1 MDFARIIE
9 FTGNH
14 PFLILAFFGTLAALL
29 YSEVRRRVSGMPT
42 LGPVEATRLSN
53 RENAVFLDVR
63 EDSEYQSG
71 HIPQAIH
78 IPYRQLAER
87 VNELNRY
94 RDAPLIAYCRSGT
107 RSGSI
112 GGLMKKNGFE
122 NVYNLGG
129 GIAAW
134 QSANLPVTKK

>member
-14 PFLILAFFGTLAALL
+14 PFLVLAFLGTLAALVF
-29 YSEVRRRVSGMPT
+29 SELRRRVSGMPV
-42 LGPVEATRLSN
+42 LGPIDATRLSN

-63 EDSEYQSG
+63 EEGEYKGG

-87 VNELNRY
+87 INELNRFK
-94 RDAPLIAYCRSGT
+94 DGPVIAYCRSGA

-122 NVYNLGG
+122 KVYNLGG

-134 QSANLPVTKK
+134 QSANMPVTKK